1 MVSFSERCQL
11 NQTGTPSP
19 SASCIIFGCLSFSPI
34 QLFLSEASLAPL
46 RVALTHF
53 SLSSYERAGHPP
65 TFFPILDLARIGMKR
80 RLCKSSWRAFAS
92 TYLLIFSSTS
102 DLDRRLGP
110 FLFGIRGSG
119 EVFHCSLCGTE
130 ATFFFGGPSIFQ
142 VFPLNPAP
150 FCKLFVVL
158 SSTHKCV
165 ISLPFYFSLTL
176 SLSVLV
182 TLSSPPSF
190 LLPRSFWQI

>member
-1 MVSFSERCQL
+1 MVSFSERYQL

-19 SASCIIFGCLSFSPI
+19 SASCIIFGCLSSSPI

-53 SLSSYERAGHPP
+53 SLSSYERAGRPP
-65 TFFPILDLARIGMKR
+65 NFFPILDLARLGMKR

-92 TYLLIFSSTS
+92 TYLLIFSSIS

-130 ATFFFGGPSIFQ
+130 ATFFFWRAQYIPSFSAEPCAILQALCCSQQHPQ
-142 VFPLNPAP
+142 VCHFSSIL
-150 FCKLFVVL
+150 LL
-158 SSTHKCV
+158 SD
-165 ISLPFYFSLTL
+165 

-182 TLSSPPSF
+182 TLSSPLSF
-190 LLPRSFWQI
+190 LLPRSLWQI